1 MKKLKFKITQDLEK
15 SAYKLEEFLEKKNNI
30 FTYQI
35 GNNFYRV
42 NIDDIYYIST
52 TPFPHRLKIIAK
64 NEISEFTGDIKNIQ
78 DKIPGFIKVSQS
90 YLVNMKNITSINLKK
105 RLILFP
111 TGEEIQFAFSAK
123 RKIKEYLMAD

>member
-1 MKKLKFKITQDLEK
+1 M
-15 SAYKLEEFLEKKNNI
+15 
-30 FTYQI
+30 
-35 GNNFYRV
+35 
-42 NIDDIYYIST
+42 
-52 TPFPHRLKIIAK
+52 KIIAK

-78 DKIPGFIKVSQS
+78 DKIPSFIKVSQS

-123 RKIKEYLMAD
+123 EKLKNIWWLINNLGVCDKIKIKKGQIPYLMS